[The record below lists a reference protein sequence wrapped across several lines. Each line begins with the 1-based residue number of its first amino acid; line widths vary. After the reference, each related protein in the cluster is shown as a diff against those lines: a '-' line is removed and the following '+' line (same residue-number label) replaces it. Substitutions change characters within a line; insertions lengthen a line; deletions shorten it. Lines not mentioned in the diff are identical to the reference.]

1 MSLSP
6 TEAPTTP
13 QPRQLSLFT
22 LFVTGLEAVGAVWA
36 FSSLRHYWAVAESG
50 PWPAQFWAM
59 LALFFFCVGLVCAN
73 VVGVWLTLRSSKP
86 KPHMLAVRLPT
97 YDGPNQEVAWGLLPL
112 GLAFLTPAWPLV
124 MVAWNNLFDLNPIWP
139 GAALACFLVG
149 VIILV
154 MVSRQVYLA
163 FIGGQTI
170 VEIGAEPVWPGQE
183 VALYVEHAPGRVKTQ
198 SAEVQLECE
207 QTIREIRVIRKT
219 EGSGTTQT
227 QSYKKS
233 LIHQAS
239 LGYFSAAKQITSTW
253 QQHLKMKL
261 PLDALPTTQPE
272 SYPAIEWMIAIRLKL
287 ANAPDI
293 RMTFPFRVVVEKYE
307 ASDADETI

>member
-36 FSSLRHYWAVAESG
+36 FSSLRHYWIVAESG

-59 LALFFFCVGLVCAN
+59 LALFFFCGGLVCAN

-86 KPHMLAVRLPT
+86 KPHILSVRLPT

-124 MVAWNNLFDLNPIWP
+124 MVAWYNLFDLNPIWP

-163 FIGGQTI
+163 FVGGQTI

-198 SAEVQLECE
+198 SAEVQLVCE
-207 QTIREIRVIRKT
+207 QTIRETRTIHKT
-219 EGSGTTQT
+219 GEGRSSQT
-227 QSYKKS
+227 HNYKKS

-239 LGYFSAAKQITSTW
+239 LEHFSAAEQVTLPW
-253 QQHLKMKL
+253 QQQLTITL
-261 PLDALPTTQPE
+261 PLDALPTSQPE
-272 SYPAIEWMIAIRLKL
+272 AYPAIEWMIACKLKL
-287 ANAPDI
+287 VSAPDI
-293 RMTFPFRVVVEKYE
+293 RMTFPFRVVVEEYE
-307 ASDADETI
+307 ASDADETL